1 MRKIGYAALATCAA
15 LALPAA
21 AQAQQQGEGPSQEI
35 TVGFTTGLHDL
46 GINRELRN
54 ATGREANDLAQ
65 TVGGFIALDK
75 TLGSSNFFTGIEGNI
90 NVGPGSGINYEYG
103 GSLRLGYRGND
114 GAKVY
119 VRGGYQ
125 WVDINLPQILNV
137 SENAGVL
144 GLVGL
149 RGHINDY
156 LVGAGVELPAGRVIL
171 RGNVDSV
178 GFDTVRG
185 TLGVGVR
192 F

>member
-1 MRKIGYAALATCAA
+1 MMNKFALAALATAGA
-15 LALPAA
+15 LAMPVA
-21 AQAQQQGEGPSQEI
+21 AQAETHDGNEVKSQEI
-35 TVGFTTGLHDL
+35 TVGVTTGLHDL

-54 ATGREANDLAQ
+54 ATGRNADDLAQ
-65 TVGGFIALDK
+65 TVGGFVAADK
-75 TLGSSNFFTGIEGNI
+75 MIGSNFFTGLEANM

-103 GSLRLGYRGND
+103 GSLRLGYRGHD

-119 VRGGYQ
+119 MRGGYQ
-125 WVDINLPQILNV
+125 WVDINLGNIL
-137 SENAGVL
+137 GVPDAAVPANL
-144 GLVGL
+144 Q
-149 RGHINDY
+149 GHASDY
-156 LVGAGVELPAGRVIL
+156 LVGAGVELPAGKVIL